1 MEFQIKNWDEF
12 ANWLYKKEKHRE
24 ELEQENIDL
33 TKEVR
38 QLRSEL
44 EQIKN
49 ATAGNSDESIFD
61 TDSIPQILR
70 KNKE

>member
-24 ELEQENIDL
+24 ELEQDNIDL

-38 QLRSEL
+38 QLRSEIGRASCR
-44 EQIKN
+44 E
-49 ATAGNSDESIFD
+49 
-61 TDSIPQILR
+61 R
-70 KNKE
+70 V

>member
-24 ELEQENIDL
+24 ELEQDNIDL

-38 QLRSEL
+38 QLRSEIKAL
-44 EQIKN
+44 KN
-49 ATAGNSDESIFD
+49 ATARNSDESIFN